1 MPKNNFK
8 LFDEKKSN
16 MMSDVEYNTNAQR
29 LNGVQSGV
37 ASSQL
42 QNKTLYQ
49 TALMCY
55 ALAQLMAANGYDAN
69 DADAVSTFVNNMSQ
83 TMVQKI
89 VDRAT
94 KDEAIEGV
102 VDYKYIPPITLK
114 AVNDMFAPI
123 HGDKDP
129 DSSVRGITYGRI
141 YTNTVT
147 KRTWVCVDP
156 INNIWK
162 RIGFSQQIT
171 KTEIID
177 SSKTWTVPPGIVGSI
192 TVLVYGGGGS
202 GQSARS
208 GSGGNGGNGGEMKKE
223 SFQISAGESVDVTIG
238 EGGSSNDNGKATS
251 FGNYITAQGGSSGS
265 HVGGGSGGG
274 GGGSKAGNNGSMF
287 GGGGAGGQESNGGN
301 GGEFGGGGGGGGGF
315 YNAGTGGTG
324 GVNGGNGGNGSRSSG
339 GTNGVSGTNTIGMGL
354 DFEGTGLGGSFGGG
368 SQAGGGGG
376 GGYGGNGG
384 NGGRNIEGG
393 ASGRTGAG
401 GGGGGG
407 YGGNGGNGGNT
418 AKSNPAGGGG
428 GGGYGGNG
436 GNGGSSSST
445 AYGGGGGG
453 GGYGVSG
460 KGGDGGTNGN
470 AGKDA
475 SGYGAGGGGGS
486 GGSSGTSSGGKG
498 YKGICILT
506 YTVLET
512 E

>member
-8 LFDEKKSN
+8 LFDENKSN
-16 MMSDVEYNTNAQR
+16 MMTDDDYAINQQR
-29 LNGVQSGV
+29 LNGVQTGV
-37 ASSQL
+37 ASSHL

-55 ALAQLMAANGYDAN
+55 ALAQIMAANGYDAN
-69 DADAVSTFVNNMSQ
+69 DADVVSTFVNNMSQ

-102 VDYKYIPPITLK
+102 VDCKYITPITLK
-114 AVNDMFAPI
+114 AVNDMFSPI

-141 YTNTVT
+141 YTNTAT

-162 RIGFSQQIT
+162 RLGYSKQIT

-177 SSKTWTVPPGIVGSI
+177 SSKTWTVPPGIVGGI
-192 TVLVYGGGGS
+192 TVLVYGGGGG
-202 GQSARS
+202 GQPGKN

-223 SFQISAGESVDVTIG
+223 TFQISAGENIPVTIG
-238 EGGSSNDNGKATS
+238 NGGNSSGNGEATS
-251 FGNYITAQGGSSGS
+251 FGSYITAQGGADGHSYST
-265 HVGGGSGGG
+265 GGGSGGG
-274 GGGSKAGNNGSMF
+274 GGGGLYGKDGSMF
-287 GGGGAGGQESNGGN
+287 GGGGGGGGKQTNGGN

-315 YNAGTGGTG
+315 YNGGVGGSG
-324 GVNGGNGGNGSRSSG
+324 GVNGGNGGNGGNGSNA
-339 GTNGVSGTNTIGMGL
+339 TNGANGTNTVGMGL
-354 DFEGTGLGGSFGGG
+354 DFEGIGSGGSHGDGTG
-368 SQAGGGGG
+368 SGGGGG

-384 NGGRNIEGG
+384 NGGRNIGG
-393 ASGRTGAG
+393 GGDGSTGSGGGGGGGYGGNGGNGGDTKKSRPAG

-407 YGGNGGNGGNT
+407 YGGNGGNGGN
-418 AKSNPAGGGG
+418 
-428 GGGYGGNG
+428 
-436 GNGGSSSST
+436 ST
-445 AYGGGGGG
+445 TTTYGGGGGG

-460 KGGDGGTNGN
+460 KGGNGGTNGG
-470 AGKDA
+470 AGSDA

-486 GGSSGTSSGGKG
+486 GTSGGGKG
-498 YKGICILT
+498 YNGVCVLT
-506 YTVLET
+506 YTILEI